1 MPTETSLHAPVQD
14 LIDALEWRSTTLE
27 GRPFEQ
33 ATFAEGALDAI
44 QAGLEAL
51 RGMPELV
58 RVYCAV
64 AELASKLH
72 QQGQGQAAAELL
84 PLADALEVWAFEV
97 PCPAEDA
104 DSTDGLE
111 AQGPQGLEQF
121 TGDPRALPTL
131 DRSAPSGALS
141 LFAARCEGVSSSQR
155 HRAGGAASS
164 RRRRRLS

>member
-1 MPTETSLHAPVQD
+1 MPTETPLHAPVQD
-14 LIDALEWRSTTLE
+14 LIDALEWRTITLE

-44 QAGLEAL
+44 QSGLEAL

-84 PLADALEVWAFEV
+84 PLADALELWAFEV

-104 DSTDGLE
+104 DAKDGLE
-111 AQGPQGLEQF
+111 TQGPQDFEQF
-121 TGDPRALPTL
+121 AGGPRALPTM

-141 LFAARCEGVSSSQR
+141 LLTARCEGVRSSQSR
-155 HRAGGAASS
+155 RAGGSASS

>member
-1 MPTETSLHAPVQD
+1 MQTESTLHAPVQD
-14 LIDALEWRSTTLE
+14 LIDALEWRTTTLE

-33 ATFAEGALDAI
+33 ATFADGALDAI
-44 QAGLEAL
+44 QSGLEAL

-64 AELASKLH
+64 AELASRLH

-84 PLADALEVWAFEV
+84 PLADALEEWAYEV

-121 TGDPRALPTL
+121 TGGPRALPTL

-141 LFAARCEGVSSSQR
+141 LLAARCEGVGSSKR
-155 HRAGGAASS
+155 RRTAGPG
-164 RRRRRLS
+164 RRRRRFN